1 MSKNHTIR
9 GCKGLE
15 KKRETRNFLYV
26 DQTIATFVCHSIREN
41 SGNEVA
47 NLRGGGGWWDLG
59 GGSPQKNGL
68 KGGGHPKKN
77 GGKGGVTRNILVHVE
92 LT

>member
-47 NLRGGGGWWDLG
+47 KGPFIFYEVGGGGLVG
-59 GGSPQKNGL
+59 F
-68 KGGGHPKKN
+68 
-77 GGKGGVTRNILVHVE
+77 GGVTPKKRL
-92 LT
+92 

>member
-59 GGSPQKNGL
+59 GGVSPQKNGL

-77 GGKGGVTRNILVHVE
+77 GGKGGSREIF
-92 LT
+92 

>member
-47 NLRGGGGWWDLG
+47 NLRGGGGGGWWDLG
-59 GGSPQKNGL
+59 GG
-68 KGGGHPKKN
+68 GHPKK
-77 GGKGGVTRNILVHVE
+77 TA
-92 LT
+92 

>member
-47 NLRGGGGWWDLG
+47 NLRVGGGGLVG
-59 GGSPQKNGL
+59 FGEGGSPQKNGL

-77 GGKGGVTRNILVHVE
+77 GGKGGSREIF
-92 LT
+92 

>member
-15 KKRETRNFLYV
+15 KKPETRNFLYE

-47 NLRGGGGWWDLG
+47 KGPFIFYEVGRGGGGWG
-59 GGSPQKNGL
+59 VGL
-68 KGGGHPKKN
+68 VGFGGGHPKK
-77 GGKGGVTRNILVHVE
+77 TA
-92 LT
+92 

>member
-15 KKRETRNFLYV
+15 KKPETRNFLYV

-47 NLRGGGGWWDLG
+47 KGPFIFYEVGGGAGGIW

-68 KGGGHPKKN
+68 KGGAIPKKRRE
-77 GGKGGVTRNILVHVE
+77 GGSREIF
-92 LT
+92 

>member
-47 NLRGGGGWWDLG
+47 NLRGGGGG
-59 GGSPQKNGL
+59 GLVGFR
-68 KGGGHPKKN
+68 
-77 GGKGGVTRNILVHVE
+77 GGVTPKKRREGGVKRNILVHVE